1 MVATAIWSFNAA
13 KGIAN
18 NDAAL
23 EAAASAGCAVLHIQ
37 EPYISTDGAL
47 RLHPQFDAFL
57 PLGNDNPKTVTYTRK
72 SLGFHQTRAGP
83 TIVAVSA
90 GTLSTGNCYWLP
102 SHKDSGTADL
112 LGLPRL
118 TAEVVVTGDF
128 NSSHPSWEDSAPASP
143 EGNTLAWWTARRGL
157 RALVRRT
164 STHSRGHTLDLA
176 FSNCEGASA
185 AVRRDLGFKSD
196 HWPVAVNV
204 PHTALDRRP
213 PRRRVPLH
221 RFHEYLQATRRLA
234 SLLCYP
240 GGHPAGLG

>member
-18 NDAAL
+18 NDVAL

-83 TIVAVSA
+83 TIVTVSA

-112 LGLPRL
+112 LGLLRL

-128 NSSHPSWEDSAPASP
+128 NSSHP
-143 EGNTLAWWTARRGL
+143 TLVGKTPPLPARR
-157 RALVRRT
+157 AT
-164 STHSRGHTLDLA
+164 PWRGGPLA
-176 FSNCEGASA
+176 
-185 AVRRDLGFKSD
+185 
-196 HWPVAVNV
+196 VA
-204 PHTALDRRP
+204 
-213 PRRRVPLH
+213 
-221 RFHEYLQATRRLA
+221 
-234 SLLCYP
+234 
-240 GGHPAGLG
+240 